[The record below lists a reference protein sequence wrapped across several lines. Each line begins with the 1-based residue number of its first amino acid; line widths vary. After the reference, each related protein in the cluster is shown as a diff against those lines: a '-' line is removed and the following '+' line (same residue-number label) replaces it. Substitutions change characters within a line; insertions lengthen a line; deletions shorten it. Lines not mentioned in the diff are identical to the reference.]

1 MAEFNLHVR
10 LDATVTEDVVPI
22 LEPYAEDDEDVEL
35 AATEAIEPVPD
46 PDVITPSEFLEI
58 DGVETFAEIYVDL
71 KGHEAVAELS
81 LWGPTA
87 DRFALPVAH
96 YALQQIADPKLY
108 EFHALDGQTT
118 LVIAESQTEL
128 NQLRQAVPTSAQ
140 N

>member
-22 LEPYAEDDEDVEL
+22 LEPYTEDNEDVAL
-35 AATEAIEPVPD
+35 AETEAIEPVPD
-46 PDVITPSEFLEI
+46 STVITPAEYLEI

-96 YALQQIADPKLY
+96 YALQQITDPKLY